1 MQAQAPSAMDANLRA
16 DRIRIVFCRE
26 PMIQLDL
33 PADDSTLLMVSYESY
48 PLSVDGFTFSAI
60 VLRLIS
66 HLVMSGFFEEVSFTS
81 AKVTKE
87 KLKCASFF
95 RVTFRCQ
102 KS

>member
-1 MQAQAPSAMDANLRA
+1 MARPVQAQAPSTMDANLRA

-81 AKVTKE
+81 AKVTK
-87 KLKCASFF
+87 
-95 RVTFRCQ
+95 Q
-102 KS
+102 KR